1 MENLNLELYDLS
13 QTAGGRFRL
22 VTLMQKRL
30 RELQQGAPPLIENIE
45 NLADYEIVAEEIRQ
59 KKIWLITG
67 KEAEDIRDVRRKEF
81 EARRDTRRLP

>member
-13 QTAGGRFRL
+13 QAAGGRFRM

-67 KEAEDIRDVRRKEF
+67 QEAEDIREVRRKEI

>member
-1 MENLNLELYDLS
+1 MENLNLELYDLALA
-13 QTAGGRFRL
+13 AGGRFRL
-22 VTLMQKRL
+22 VSLMQKRL
-30 RELQQGAPPLIENIE
+30 RELQQGAPPLVENIE

-67 KEAEDIRDVRRKEF
+67 KEADEIREAHRKEI